1 MSTTPPTPLT
11 APQVE
16 PDQIIEGI
24 RKSQTAVVDVVRA
37 WAEAAAHVTP
47 SVPNVV
53 PSAQDAPDPRE
64 LVDSTFDFA
73 AKLLETQREFA
84 HNLINASTPP
94 SDEKAASKKTN

>member
-1 MSTTPPTPLT
+1 MSTTPPT

-16 PDQIIEGI
+16 PDQIIESI
-24 RKSQTAVVDVVRA
+24 RKSQTAVVDVVRT
-37 WAEAAAHVTP
+37 WAETAAKATP
-47 SVPNVV
+47 SIPSMA
-53 PSAQDAPDPRE
+53 PSAQDASDPRE

-94 SDEKAASKKTN
+94 SDEKAASEDELVS

>member
-1 MSTTPPTPLT
+1 MSTTPPTAT
-11 APQVE
+11 QVE
-16 PDQIIEGI
+16 PDQIIESI

-37 WAEAAAHVTP
+37 CAEAATNATP
-47 SVPNVV
+47 SVP
-53 PSAQDAPDPRE
+53 SAVLSGQDAPDPRE

-84 HNLINASTPP
+84 HNLIAASTAP